1 MAYSE
6 ATLNM
11 VMEAVAAVT
20 RKNDDAAIILPED
33 ELSLDSIS
41 RISLITEL
49 ENKFDMEIPQDQM
62 QPEIFTSMET
72 IALFVEGIHR

>member
-49 ENKFDMEIPQDQM
+49 ENKFDMEIPQDQI
-62 QPEIFTSMET
+62 QPEIFTSMQT

>member
-72 IALFVEGIHR
+72 IALFIEGIHR

>member
-6 ATLNM
+6 ATLNL

>member
-6 ATLNM
+6 ATLKL

-20 RKNDDAAIILPED
+20 RKNVDAAIILPED

-62 QPEIFTSMET
+62 QPEIFTSMQT

>member
-20 RKNDDAAIILPED
+20 RKNDDAAIILPAD